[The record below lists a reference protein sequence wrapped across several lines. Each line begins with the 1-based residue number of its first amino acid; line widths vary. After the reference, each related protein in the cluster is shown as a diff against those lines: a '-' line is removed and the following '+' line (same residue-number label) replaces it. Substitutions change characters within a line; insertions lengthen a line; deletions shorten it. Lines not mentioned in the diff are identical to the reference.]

1 MGGISDFS
9 SELTEMEPPII
20 DGITIRSEIGS
31 GATGTVYDAR
41 GQNGEDCVV
50 KVLNS
55 MASNP
60 GLLENRIARLQNV
73 GAQNV
78 TVQIH
83 GYALDVRP
91 ACLVMPL
98 MAERLDMIGGIER
111 YRPRNLQ
118 IFFDDYCQTDQAWPF
133 LIKLANRL
141 ATMHKAK
148 VAHGNLKPGNIFL
161 GPKGGPL
168 LADFASGMMPG
179 VHHLGYSDALLY
191 SPPEQLRDPE
201 GYLEEAG
208 YQWDVYAF
216 GVLAYRLLTGRFP
229 RCHDTL
235 SPFSPAPGTEER
247 FHVDSDREG
256 IAACLETDPD
266 VIWQSQAE
274 DERELRR
281 WEMVNFCLGLDAM
294 GRPSDMREVARYF
307 ESIERDFIVEAEQKR
322 RRIDRDKAQK
332 ARRKSRALAILST
345 LVAIGLGAIWGI
357 TVQKNKVISEN
368 RKAEFEQYRNTTTA
382 KISNLESF
390 RVETQGFLRGALE
403 REKTLQQS
411 LANEQSQSQNEIISA
426 QETSEHLFRWIL
438 EKGVK
443 GYPVLEGREERLSFL
458 ANKIQEQLGGM
469 DARPDLK
476 LQAATLRLRYAEIL
490 LAKGDAEAGEAAL
503 RSALKVEGLPSEDKA
518 RANLRLL
525 LLKSDRDEK
534 NIDDDIVSAN
544 AAIRS
549 AWPDEG
555 KERIRAEAA
564 MDLVRARNAAANDNE
579 KSALAFY
586 LKCLRGYRELTKLFP
601 QNQALSMTLGR
612 TYLAA
617 AATAEG
623 AGTPE
628 DVAKLR
634 GEAAKEFLKLIAK
647 QEKPDP
653 DLEYQI
659 ASANAARAVALWQE
673 GKSFEAE
680 KLAKEG
686 VKKLSSLLAKM
697 PGNPDVIFDLSSQN
711 GILATFLRDEGK
723 PAEAGK
729 LLETSITSLQSV
741 ITKEP
746 KDWDA
751 RYLIASLKWQRAGI
765 LGQQGKKDEEL
776 TLGAAAH
783 DDLAALLKSGARR
796 PNPGTVR
803 RSLAYLCG
811 DLGHSANLAGKKDLA
826 IGYLR
831 EAQECWQLLKADEGD
846 QLEFREGHQWAVDRL
861 VEMGVR

>member
-1 MGGISDFS
+1 
-9 SELTEMEPPII
+9 MEPPKI

-31 GATGTVYDAR
+31 GASGTVYDAS
-41 GQNGEDCVV
+41 GQNEEDCVV
-50 KVLNS
+50 KVLDS

-60 GLLENRIARLQNV
+60 ALLENRIARLQNA
-73 GAQNV
+73 GAQDV
-78 TVQIH
+78 TVQIQA
-83 GYALDVRP
+83 YALNTRP

-98 MAERLDMIGGIER
+98 MAERLEMVGGVER

-118 IFFDDYCQTDQAWPF
+118 VFFADYCQTDKAWPF

-141 ATMHKAK
+141 AIMHKAK

-161 GPKGGPL
+161 GPNGGPL

-191 SPPEQLRDPE
+191 SPPEQLRNPE

-247 FHVDSDREG
+247 FHVDSDRES
-256 IAACLETDPD
+256 IAAWLETDPD
-266 VIWQSQAE
+266 VIWQSEPE
-274 DERELRR
+274 DERESRR
-281 WEMVNFCLGLDAM
+281 WEMINFCLGLDAM

-307 ESIERDFIVEAEQKR
+307 ESIERDFIFEADQKR
-322 RRIDRDKAQK
+322 RQIDRNKDHK
-332 ARRKSRALAILST
+332 RRRQMRALATLIT
-345 LVAIGLGAIWGI
+345 LVAIGLGAMWGI
-357 TVQKNKVISEN
+357 TVQKNKVISEK
-368 RKAEFEQYRNTTTA
+368 RKEEFDQYQDTA
-382 KISNLESF
+382 TSTISNLESV
-390 RVETQGFLRGALE
+390 RDETQGSLDGALE
-403 REKTLQQS
+403 RERTLQKS
-411 LANEQSQSQNEIISA
+411 LENEQSQSQSEIISA
-426 QETSEHLFRWIL
+426 QETSEHLFQWLL

-443 GYPVLEGREERLSFL
+443 GYPVLEGRKERLSLL
-458 ANKIQEQLGGM
+458 AKKIQEQLGGM
-469 DARPDLK
+469 DARPELK
-476 LQAATLRLRYAEIL
+476 SQAATLRLRYAEIL
-490 LAKGDAEAGEAAL
+490 LAKGDVELGEAAL
-503 RSALKVEGLPSEDKA
+503 QSALEIEGLPRAGKA
-518 RANLRLL
+518 RAKLRLL
-525 LLKSDRDEK
+525 LLKSARDEK
-534 NIDDDIVSAN
+534 NIDDDIASAS
-544 AAIRS
+544 ATIRS
-549 AWPDEG
+549 AWPEEG
-555 KERIRAEAA
+555 KERIRAETAL
-564 MDLVRARNAAANDNE
+564 DLVRARNAEANDDG

-586 LKCLRGYRELTKLFP
+586 LKCLKGYRELTKLSP
-601 QNQALSMTLGR
+601 ENQALAMTLGR

-623 AGTPE
+623 AGATE

-659 ASANAARAVALWQE
+659 ASATAARAVALWQE
-673 GKSFEAE
+673 GQSFEAE

-697 PGNPDVIFDLSSQN
+697 PGDPGVIFDLSSQN

-729 LLETSITSLQSV
+729 LLEASISSLQSV
-741 ITKEP
+741 VTKEP
-746 KDWDA
+746 EDWNA
-751 RYLIASLKWQRAGI
+751 RYLIASLKWQHAGI

-776 TLGAAAH
+776 KLGADAH
-783 DDLAALLKSGARR
+783 DELTALLKSGAKR
-796 PNPGTVR
+796 PSPGTVR

-811 DLGHSANLAGKKDLA
+811 DLGHSADLAGKKDLA

-831 EAQECWQLLKADEGD
+831 EAQECWKLLKADEGD

-861 VEMGVR
+861 KELGVK

>member
-1 MGGISDFS
+1 
-9 SELTEMEPPII
+9 MEPPII

-41 GQNGEDCVV
+41 GRNGEDCVV
-50 KVLNS
+50 KVLDS
-55 MASNP
+55 IASNP
-60 GLLENRIARLQNV
+60 ALLENRIARLQNV
-73 GAQNV
+73 GAQDV
-78 TVQIH
+78 TVQIRA
-83 GYALDVRP
+83 YALNVRP
-91 ACLVMPL
+91 ACLVMSL
-98 MAERLDMIGGIER
+98 MAERLEMVGGVER
-111 YRPRNLQ
+111 YRPHNLQ
-118 IFFDDYCQTDQAWPF
+118 IFFADYCQTDKAWPF

-191 SPPEQLRDPE
+191 SPPEQLRNPE

-247 FHVDSDREG
+247 FHVDSDRES
-256 IAACLETDPD
+256 IAAWLETDPD
-266 VIWQSQAE
+266 VTWQSEAE

-322 RRIDRDKAQK
+322 RRIDCNKAHRR
-332 ARRKSRALAILST
+332 RRKSRNLAILIT
-345 LVAIGLGAIWGI
+345 LVAIGLGAMWEI
-357 TVQKNKVISEN
+357 TVQKNKVILDK
-368 RKAEFEQYRNTTTA
+368 RKAEFNQYRDTTTST
-382 KISNLESF
+382 ISNLESV
-390 RVETQGFLRGALE
+390 RDETQDSLDSVLE
-403 REKTLQQS
+403 RGKTLQKS
-411 LANEQSQSQNEIISA
+411 LANEQSQSQAEIISA

-443 GYPVLEGREERLSFL
+443 GYPVLEGRKERLSLL
-458 ANKIQEQLGGM
+458 AKKIQEQLEGM
-469 DARPDLK
+469 DARPELK
-476 LQAATLRLRYAEIL
+476 SQAATLRLRYAEII
-490 LAKGDAEAGEAAL
+490 LAKGDVKLGEAAL
-503 RSALKVEGLPSEDKA
+503 QSALETEGLPRACKA

-525 LLKSDRDEK
+525 LLKSARDEK
-534 NIDDDIVSAN
+534 NIDDDIVSAS

-549 AWPDEG
+549 AWPEGG
-555 KERIRAEAA
+555 KERIRAETAL
-564 MDLVRARNAAANDNE
+564 DLVRARNAEANNDG
-579 KSALAFY
+579 KSALVFY
-586 LKCLRGYRELTKLFP
+586 LKCLKGYRDLTKLSP
-601 QNQALSMTLGR
+601 ENQALAMTLGR

-623 AGTPE
+623 AGATE

-659 ASANAARAVALWQE
+659 ASATAARAVALWQE

-686 VKKLSSLLAKM
+686 VKKLSTLLAKM
-697 PGNPDVIFDLSSQN
+697 PGNPGVIFDLSSQN

-729 LLETSITSLQSV
+729 LLEASIISLQSV
-741 ITKEP
+741 VTKEP
-746 KDWDA
+746 EDWNA
-751 RYLIASLKWQRAGI
+751 RYLIASLKWQHAGI

-776 TLGAAAH
+776 KLGAAAH
-783 DDLAALLKSGARR
+783 DELTALLKSGVKR

-803 RSLAYLCG
+803 KSLAYLCG
-811 DLGHSANLAGKKDLA
+811 DLAHSADLANKRDLA

-831 EAQECWQLLKADEGD
+831 KAQECWKLLKADEGD

-861 VEMGVR
+861 VELGVK

>member
-1 MGGISDFS
+1 
-9 SELTEMEPPII
+9 MEPPII

-31 GATGTVYDAR
+31 GATGTVYDAK

-50 KVLNS
+50 KVLDS
-55 MASNP
+55 IASNP
-60 GLLENRIARLQNV
+60 ALLENRIARLQNV
-73 GAQNV
+73 GAQDV

-83 GYALDVRP
+83 AHALNVRP

-98 MAERLDMIGGIER
+98 MAERLEMVGGIER

-118 IFFDDYCQTDQAWPF
+118 IFFADYCQTDNAWPF

-191 SPPEQLRDPE
+191 APPEQLRNPE

-247 FHVDSDREG
+247 FHVDSDRES
-256 IAACLETDPD
+256 IAAWLETDPD
-266 VIWQSQAE
+266 VTWQSEAE

-281 WEMVNFCLGLDAM
+281 WEMVNFCLGLDTM

-307 ESIERDFIVEAEQKR
+307 ESIERDFIVEAEQNR
-322 RRIDRDKAQK
+322 RRIDCNKAHK
-332 ARRKSRALAILST
+332 RRRKSRNLAILIT
-345 LVAIGLGAIWGI
+345 LVAIGLGAMWGI
-357 TVQKNKVISEN
+357 TVQKNKVILDK
-368 RKAEFEQYRNTTTA
+368 RKVEFSQYRDTSTSI
-382 KISNLESF
+382 ISKLESA
-390 RVETQGFLRGALE
+390 RDETQDSLDSVLE
-403 REKTLQQS
+403 REKTLQKS
-411 LANEQSQSQNEIISA
+411 LANEQSQSQAEIISA

-443 GYPVLEGREERLSFL
+443 GYPVLEGRKERLSLL
-458 ANKIQEQLGGM
+458 AKKIQEQLSGM
-469 DARPDLK
+469 DARPELK
-476 LQAATLRLRYAEIL
+476 SQAATLRLRYAEIL
-490 LAKGDAEAGEAAL
+490 LAKGDVELGEAAL
-503 RSALKVEGLPSEDKA
+503 QSALEIEGLPRADKA
-518 RANLRLL
+518 RAKLRLL
-525 LLKSDRDEK
+525 LLKSARCEK
-534 NIDDDIVSAN
+534 NMDDEIDSAS

-555 KERIRAEAA
+555 KERMRAEAA
-564 MDLVRARNAAANDNE
+564 MDLVRARNAEANDNA
-579 KSALAFY
+579 KSAFAFY
-586 LKCLRGYRELTKLFP
+586 LKCLKGYRELTKLFP
-601 QNQALSMTLGR
+601 ENQALAMTLGR

-617 AATAEG
+617 ATTAEG
-623 AGTPE
+623 VVATE

-634 GEAAKEFLKLIAK
+634 GEAAKEFLNLIAK

-653 DLEYQI
+653 ELEYQI
-659 ASANAARAVALWQE
+659 ASATAARAVALWQE
-673 GKSFEAE
+673 GKSFESE

-697 PGNPDVIFDLSSQN
+697 PGNPSVIFDLSSQN

-723 PAEAGK
+723 PAEAGM
-729 LLETSITSLQSV
+729 LLETAITSLRSV
-741 ITKEP
+741 IAKEP
-746 KDWDA
+746 EDWNA
-751 RYLIASLKWQRAGI
+751 RYLLASLKWQRAGI

-776 TLGAAAH
+776 KLGAAAH
-783 DDLAALLKSGARR
+783 DELTALLKSGAKR

-811 DLGHSANLAGKKDLA
+811 DLGHSADLAGKKDLA

-831 EAQECWQLLKADEGD
+831 EAQECWKLLKADEGD

-861 VEMGVR
+861 VELGVK

>member
-1 MGGISDFS
+1 
-9 SELTEMEPPII
+9 MEPPTI

-41 GQNGEDCVV
+41 GRNGEDCVV
-50 KVLNS
+50 KVLDS

-60 GLLENRIARLQNV
+60 ALLENRIARLQNG
-73 GAQNV
+73 GAQDV

-83 GYALDVRP
+83 AYALNVRP

-98 MAERLDMIGGIER
+98 MAERLEMVGGVER

-118 IFFDDYCQTDQAWPF
+118 IFFADYCQTDKAWPF

-141 ATMHKAK
+141 AIMHKAK

-161 GPKGGPL
+161 GPNGGPL

-191 SPPEQLRDPE
+191 SPPEQLRNPE

-247 FHVDSDREG
+247 FHVDSDRES
-256 IAACLETDPD
+256 IAAWLETDPD
-266 VIWQSQAE
+266 VIWQSEAE

-281 WEMVNFCLGLDAM
+281 WEMVNFCLGLDTM

-322 RRIDRDKAQK
+322 RRIDRNKAHK
-332 ARRKSRALAILST
+332 RRRKNRNLAILIT
-345 LVAIGLGAIWGI
+345 LVAIGLGAMWGI
-357 TVQKNKVISEN
+357 TVQKNKVILDKK
-368 RKAEFEQYRNTTTA
+368 KAEFNQYRDTA
-382 KISNLESF
+382 NSTISKLESA
-390 RVETQGFLRGALE
+390 RNETQDSLDSVLE
-403 REKTLQQS
+403 REKTLQKS
-411 LANEQSQSQNEIISA
+411 LANEQSQSQAEIISA

-443 GYPVLEGREERLSFL
+443 GYPVLEGREERLSLL
-458 ANKIQEQLGGM
+458 AKKIQEQLGGM
-469 DARPDLK
+469 DARPELK
-476 LQAATLRLRYAEIL
+476 SQAATLRLRYAEIL
-490 LAKGDAEAGEAAL
+490 LAKGDVELGEAAL
-503 RSALKVEGLPSEDKA
+503 QSALEIEGLPRADKA
-518 RANLRLL
+518 RSKLRLL
-525 LLKSDRDEK
+525 LLKSARDEK
-534 NIDDDIVSAN
+534 NIDDDIDSAS
-544 AAIRS
+544 AAIQS

-555 KERIRAEAA
+555 KERIRAETA
-564 MDLVRARNAAANDNE
+564 MDLVRARNAEANDDGE
-579 KSALAFY
+579 SALAFY
-586 LKCLRGYRELTKLFP
+586 LKCLKGYRELTKLFP
-601 QNQALSMTLGR
+601 ENQALAMTLGR

-617 AATAEG
+617 ATTAEG
-623 AGTPE
+623 VVATE

-634 GEAAKEFLKLIAK
+634 GEAAKEFLNLIAK

-653 DLEYQI
+653 ELEYQI
-659 ASANAARAVALWQE
+659 ASATAARAVALWQE

-697 PGNPDVIFDLSSQN
+697 PGNPSVIFDLSSQN

-723 PAEAGK
+723 PAEAGT
-729 LLETSITSLQSV
+729 LLETSITSLRSV

-746 KDWDA
+746 EDWNA

-776 TLGAAAH
+776 KLGAAAH
-783 DDLAALLKSGARR
+783 DELTALLKSGAKR

-811 DLGHSANLAGKKDLA
+811 DLGHSADLAGKKDLA

-831 EAQECWQLLKADEGD
+831 EAQECWKLLKADEGD

-861 VEMGVR
+861 LELGVK

>member
-1 MGGISDFS
+1 
-9 SELTEMEPPII
+9 MEPPII
-20 DGITIRSEIGS
+20 EGITIRSEIGS
-31 GATGTVYDAR
+31 GATGTVYDAM

-50 KVLNS
+50 KVLDS

-60 GLLENRIARLQNV
+60 ALLENRIARLQNG
-73 GAQNV
+73 GAQDV

-83 GYALDVRP
+83 AYALHARP

-98 MAERLDMIGGIER
+98 MAERLEMVGSVER
-111 YRPRNLQ
+111 YRPCNLQ
-118 IFFDDYCQTDQAWPF
+118 IFFADYCQTDKAWPF

-141 ATMHKAK
+141 AIMHKAR
-148 VAHGNLKPGNIFL
+148 VAHGNIKPGNIFL
-161 GPKGGPL
+161 GPNGGPL

-179 VHHLGYSDALLY
+179 VHYIGYSDALLY

-247 FHVDSDREG
+247 FHVDSDRES
-256 IAACLETDPD
+256 IAAWLETDPD
-266 VIWQSQAE
+266 VIWESEAE

-281 WEMVNFCLGLDAM
+281 REMVNFCLGLDVM

-322 RRIDRDKAQK
+322 QRIDRDNADKG
-332 ARRKSRALAILST
+332 RRKSRTLAALSV

-357 TVQKNKVISEN
+357 TVQKNKVITEK
-368 RKAEFEQYRNTTTA
+368 RKVEFDQYRDTA
-382 KISNLESF
+382 TSAISNLESV
-390 RVETQGFLRGALE
+390 RDETQGILDGALE
-403 REKTLQQS
+403 REKTLQKS
-411 LANEQSQSQNEIISA
+411 LANEQSQSQSEIISA

-438 EKGVK
+438 EKGVN
-443 GYPVLEGREERLSFL
+443 GYPVLEGRKERLSLL
-458 ANKIQEQLGGM
+458 AKMIQEQLEGM
-469 DARPDLK
+469 DARPQLK
-476 LQAATLRLRYAEIL
+476 SQAAILRLRYAEIL
-490 LAKGDAEAGEAAL
+490 LAKGDAELGEAAL
-503 RSALKVEGLPSEDKA
+503 RSALEVEGLPSAGRA

-525 LLKSDRDEK
+525 LLKSARDEK
-534 NIDDDIVSAN
+534 NIDDDIVSAG

-549 AWPDEG
+549 AWPNEG

-564 MDLVRARNAAANDNE
+564 MDLVRARNAEANNN
-579 KSALAFY
+579 KKLALAFY
-586 LKCLRGYRELTKLFP
+586 LKCLKGYRELSKLFP
-601 QNQALSMTLGR
+601 ENQVLAMTLGR

-617 AATAEG
+617 AASIEG
-623 AGTPE
+623 TGATE

-653 DLEYQI
+653 ALEYQI

-680 KLAKEG
+680 KLAQEG

-697 PGNPDVIFDLSSQN
+697 PGNSGVIFDLSSQN

-723 PAEAGK
+723 PAEAGR
-729 LLETSITSLQSV
+729 LLETSIASLRSV
-741 ITKEP
+741 IAKEP
-746 KDWDA
+746 EDWNA

-776 TLGAAAH
+776 RLGAAAH
-783 DDLAALLKSGARR
+783 DELTALLKSGVRR
-796 PNPGTVR
+796 PNSGTVR

-831 EAQECWQLLKADEGD
+831 EAQECWQILKANEGD
-846 QLEFREGHQWAVDRL
+846 QLEFREGHQWTVDRL
-861 VEMGVR
+861 MEMGVR

>member
-1 MGGISDFS
+1 
-9 SELTEMEPPII
+9 MEPPII
-20 DGITIRSEIGS
+20 DGITIRSEIGG

-41 GQNGEDCVV
+41 GENGEDCVV
-50 KVLNS
+50 KVLDS

-83 GYALDVRP
+83 AYALDVRP

-98 MAERLDMIGGIER
+98 MAERLEMVDGVER

-118 IFFDDYCQTDQAWPF
+118 IFFADYCQTDKAWPF

-322 RRIDRDKAQK
+322 PRIDRDKAHK
-332 ARRKSRALAILST
+332 ARRTSRALAILSA
-345 LVAIGLGAIWGI
+345 LVAIGLGAILGI
-357 TVQKNKVISEN
+357 TVGTNKVISEK
-368 RKAEFEQYRNTTTA
+368 RKTEFEQYRSATTA
-382 KISNLESF
+382 TISDLESV
-390 RVETQGFLRGALE
+390 RVEKQGFLMDALE
-403 REKTLQQS
+403 REKA
-411 LANEQSQSQNEIISA
+411 LANEQSQSQNQIISA
-426 QETSEHLFRWIL
+426 LETSEHLFRWIL

-458 ANKIQEQLGGM
+458 AKKIKEQLGRM
-469 DARPDLK
+469 DARPELK
-476 LQAATLRLRYAEIL
+476 SQTATLRLRYAEIL
-490 LAKGDAEAGEAAL
+490 LAKGDVQLGEAAL
-503 RSALKVEGLPSEDKA
+503 RSALEVEGLPSAGKA
-518 RANLRLL
+518 RASLRLL
-525 LLKSDRDEK
+525 LLKSAQAEK
-534 NIDDDIVSAN
+534 NIDDDIASVS

-549 AWPDEG
+549 AWPDQG

-564 MDLVRARNAAANDNE
+564 MDLVRARNAEANDNE

-586 LKCLRGYRELTKLFP
+586 VMCLKGYRELTKLFP
-601 QNQALSMTLGR
+601 ENQALAMTLGR

-623 AGTPE
+623 AGATE

-634 GEAAKEFLKLIAK
+634 GEAAKEFLKLMAK

-686 VKKLSSLLAKM
+686 VEKLSSLLAKM

-746 KDWDA
+746 EDWDA
-751 RYLIASLKWQRAGI
+751 RYLIASLKWQHAGI
-765 LGQQGKKDEEL
+765 LGQQGKKDDEL
-776 TLGAAAH
+776 MLGGAAH
-783 DDLAALLKSGARR
+783 DELAALLKSGAKK

-831 EAQECWQLLKADEGD
+831 EAQECWKLLKADEGD
-846 QLEFREGHQWAVDRL
+846 QLEFREGHQWTVDRL

>member
-1 MGGISDFS
+1 
-9 SELTEMEPPII
+9 MEPPTI

-41 GQNGEDCVV
+41 GRNGEDCVV
-50 KVLNS
+50 KVLDS

-60 GLLENRIARLQNV
+60 ALLENRIARLQNG
-73 GAQNV
+73 GAQDV

-83 GYALDVRP
+83 AYALNVRP

-98 MAERLDMIGGIER
+98 MAERLEMVDGVER

-118 IFFDDYCQTDQAWPF
+118 IFFADYCQTDKAWPF

-141 ATMHKAK
+141 AIMHKAK

-161 GPKGGPL
+161 GPNGGPL

-191 SPPEQLRDPE
+191 SPPEQLRNPE

-247 FHVDSDREG
+247 FHVDSDRES
-256 IAACLETDPD
+256 IAAWLETDPD
-266 VIWQSQAE
+266 VIWQSEAE

-322 RRIDRDKAQK
+322 RRIDRNKAHK
-332 ARRKSRALAILST
+332 RRRKNRNLAAFIT
-345 LVAIGLGAIWGI
+345 LVAIGLGAMWGV
-357 TVQKNKVISEN
+357 TVQKNKVISDK
-368 RKAEFEQYRNTTTA
+368 RKAEFNQYRDTA
-382 KISNLESF
+382 TSTISNLESV
-390 RVETQGFLRGALE
+390 RDETQDSLDSVLE
-403 REKTLQQS
+403 REKTLQKS
-411 LANEQSQSQNEIISA
+411 LANEQSQSQAEIISA

-443 GYPVLEGREERLSFL
+443 GYPVLEGREERLSLL
-458 ANKIQEQLGGM
+458 AKKIQEQLGGM
-469 DARPDLK
+469 DARPELK
-476 LQAATLRLRYAEIL
+476 SQAATLRLRYAEIL
-490 LAKGDAEAGEAAL
+490 LAKGDVELGEAAL
-503 RSALKVEGLPSEDKA
+503 QSALEIEGLPRAGKA
-518 RANLRLL
+518 RAKLRLL
-525 LLKSDRDEK
+525 LLKSARDEK
-534 NIDDDIVSAN
+534 NIDDEIDSAS

-555 KERIRAEAA
+555 KERIRAETA
-564 MDLVRARNAAANDNE
+564 MDLVRARNAEANDDGE
-579 KSALAFY
+579 SALAFY
-586 LKCLRGYRELTKLFP
+586 LKCLKGYRELTKLFP
-601 QNQALSMTLGR
+601 ENQALAMTLGR

-617 AATAEG
+617 ATTAEG
-623 AGTPE
+623 VVATE

-634 GEAAKEFLKLIAK
+634 GEATKEFLNLIAK

-653 DLEYQI
+653 ELEYQI
-659 ASANAARAVALWQE
+659 ASATAARAVALWQE

-697 PGNPDVIFDLSSQN
+697 PGNPSVIFDLSSQN

-723 PAEAGK
+723 PAEAGT
-729 LLETSITSLQSV
+729 LLETSITSLRSV

-746 KDWDA
+746 EDWNA

-776 TLGAAAH
+776 KLGAAAH
-783 DDLAALLKSGARR
+783 DELTALLKSGAKR

-811 DLGHSANLAGKKDLA
+811 DLGHSADLAGKKDLA

-831 EAQECWQLLKADEGD
+831 EAQECWKLLKADEGD

-861 VEMGVR
+861 LELGVK